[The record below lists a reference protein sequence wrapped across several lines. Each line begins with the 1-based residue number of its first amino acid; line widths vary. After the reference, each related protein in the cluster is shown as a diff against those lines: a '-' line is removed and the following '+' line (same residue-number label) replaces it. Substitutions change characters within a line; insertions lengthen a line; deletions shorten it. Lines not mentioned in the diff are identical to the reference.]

1 MTTCPA
7 LILNG
12 SPEPPADLTVRQLV
26 ERETGLEL
34 GSDGRTT
41 AGTPCGLAVAVND
54 DVVPR
59 SSWAGTRL
67 QPGDRVELLSAVQG
81 G

>member
-1 MTTCPA
+1 MTTRPA
-7 LILNG
+7 LVLNG
-12 SPEPPADLTVRQLV
+12 SPEPPTNLSVRQLI

-34 GSDGRTT
+34 GPDGRTT
-41 AGTPCGLAVAVND
+41 AGAPCGLAVAVND
-54 DVVPR
+54 AVVPR
-59 SSWAGTRL
+59 SVWAGTWL